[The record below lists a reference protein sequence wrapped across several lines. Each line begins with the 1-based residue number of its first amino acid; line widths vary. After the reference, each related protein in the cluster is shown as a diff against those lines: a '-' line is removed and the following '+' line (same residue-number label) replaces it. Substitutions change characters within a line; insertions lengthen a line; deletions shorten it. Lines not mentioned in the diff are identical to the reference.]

1 MTIERSHFDR
11 LYRAHAADAFR
22 RARRLLGDEAE
33 AHEVVHDVFLS
44 LYERPEQ
51 HAGRSSMSTFFY
63 GVVTHACL
71 NRIRDRKNR
80 RRLLELHAG
89 SVPRPAALGATADQA
104 LQLRELLERVPE
116 QLAFVA
122 VCSYVDEL
130 THEEISQLVGCSRRQ
145 VGALLER
152 LAHWLKAQEA
162 PACG

>member
-1 MTIERSHFDR
+1 
-11 LYRAHAADAFR
+11 
-22 RARRLLGDEAE
+22 
-33 AHEVVHDVFLS
+33 
-44 LYERPEQ
+44 
-51 HAGRSSMSTFFY
+51 FFY

-80 RRLLELHAG
+80 RRLLELHTA
-89 SVPRPAALGATADQA
+89 SVPRPASLAAAADQA

-130 THEEISQLVGCSRRQ
+130 THDEISQLLGCSRRQ

-152 LAHWLKAQEA
+152 LTNWLKAQEA
-162 PACG
+162 ASCG